1 MDMLNPQFEEIGKEF
16 VNHYFQLFNTGRN
29 ELAALYKDISM
40 MSFEN
45 DQCRGTSQIIERL
58 NKLPPTV
65 VHKCLSL
72 DIQPTPNNGILILV
86 CGDIIIEENKPIKFV
101 RSFHLF
107 PLPSGGYF
115 SNFFFTITPLKFV

>member
-16 VNHYFQLFNTGRN
+16 VNHYFQCFNTGRN

-58 NKLPPTV
+58 NKLPQTV

-86 CGDIIIEENKPIKFV
+86 CGDIIIEENKPLKFC
-101 RSFHLF
+101 RTFHLC

-115 SNFFFTITPLKFV
+115 IFNDLFRFCIS

>member
-1 MDMLNPQFEEIGKEF
+1 MDMLNPQFEAIGKEF

-29 ELAALYKDISM
+29 ELASLYKDISM

-45 DQCRGTSQIIERL
+45 DQCRGTNQIIERL

-86 CGDIIIEENKPIKFV
+86 CGDIIIEENKPLKFV
-101 RSFHLF
+101 RTFHLF

-115 SNFFFTITPLKFV
+115 IFNDLFRFCIS